1 MATVSKHDYH
11 SISISINYM
20 SSVLKSLLSLCLFP
34 FALLYGTGVII
45 RNLLFDLRILKST
58 SFSIPV
64 ISVGNITVGGT
75 GKTPHTEYLIQLLKQ
90 EFKTAVLSRGYKRK
104 SKGFVLASTLT
115 TMEQIGDEPY
125 QMKHKFPEIHM
136 AVDRD
141 RCHGITKLTEPG
153 SNLEVEVILLDD
165 AFQHRY
171 VKPGLSILLIDYNRP
186 VYSDFLLPAGRLREP
201 ASGKK
206 RADILLVTKCPET
219 MGPDEQNHIREKL
232 NPLPGQALYFT
243 QFVYDDLYLLT
254 SPTSKRDIQSLTNDT
269 EILLVTGIASPHS
282 LIKKL
287 SVYTPH
293 VNPLTFPDHHDFTE
307 DDIKLIQR
315 KFEQLSPGKRLIIT
329 TEKDAA
335 RLTSHPLMPNNIKG
349 NTYVLPIKVA
359 FLNQSDQSFNQKIIE
374 YVRQNSRNSVLL
386 KK

>member
-1 MATVSKHDYH
+1 
-11 SISISINYM
+11 M
-20 SSVLKSLLSLCLFP
+20 SSALKSLLSLCLFP

-58 SFSIPV
+58 CFPIPV

-75 GKTPHTEYLIQLLKQ
+75 GKTPHTEYLIQLLQK
-90 EFKTAVLSRGYKRK
+90 EFNTAVLSRGYKRK
-104 SKGFVLASTLT
+104 SKGFVLASSLT

-125 QMKHKFPEIHM
+125 QMKHKFPGIHM

-141 RCHGITKLTEPG
+141 RCHGITRLTNPE
-153 SNLEVEVILLDD
+153 SNLGVEVILLDD

-186 VYSDFLLPAGRLREP
+186 IYSDFLLPTGRLREP
-201 ASGKK
+201 AGGKR

-219 MGPDEQNHIREKL
+219 MSPDEQKYIRAKL

-243 QFVYDDLYLLT
+243 RFVYDDLYLLT
-254 SPTSKRDIQSLTNDT
+254 SPTSKRNLQSLTNDC

-287 SVYTPH
+287 SAYTPH
-293 VNPLTFPDHHDFTE
+293 VYPLTFTDHHDFTE

-315 KFEQLSPGKRLIIT
+315 KFEQLSSGKRLIIT

-335 RLTSHPLMPNNIKG
+335 RLINHPLMPNDIKE
-349 NTYVLPIKVA
+349 NTSVLPIKVA
-359 FLNQSDQSFNQKIIE
+359 FLNQSDQLFNTKIIE
-374 YVRQNSRNSVLL
+374 YVRQNSRNSGLL
-386 KK
+386 KKQNAH